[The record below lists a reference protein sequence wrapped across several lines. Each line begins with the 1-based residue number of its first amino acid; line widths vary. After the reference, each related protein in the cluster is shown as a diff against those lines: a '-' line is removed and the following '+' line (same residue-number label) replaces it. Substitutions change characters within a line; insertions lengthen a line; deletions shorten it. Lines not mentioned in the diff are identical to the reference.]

1 MTDTLEPAR
10 APELRRRLAN
20 LRDVASTNPALRPGV
35 LYRSDAPHS
44 EDESPADSLIWPPT
58 TVIDLRDPAEK
69 SESHP
74 LATTSRLL
82 NLPLLSEASL
92 SIEDMPPSLGELY
105 ERMLHG
111 PAARTLVRAIDA
123 IATSEGPVLVHCT
136 AGKDRTGV
144 TIAVALALAGAD
156 REAIIADYALTR
168 DAMPHVF
175 ARTAITVGGGLPVAA
190 SNEASQ
196 AHRHLIGAPREAIAQ
211 FLSALDS
218 QPGGAIGWFQT
229 AGGSLQAIQNLS
241 GRLVR
246 TFSEIRSGANNG
258 LGSGKGRAE

>member
-1 MTDTLEPAR
+1 MTDILEPAR
-10 APELRRRLAN
+10 AREPRRRLAN
-20 LRDVASTNPALRPGV
+20 LRDVASTNPALYPGV

-44 EDESPADSLIWPPT
+44 EDEPPTDSLIWPPT

-92 SIEDMPPSLGELY
+92 SVDDLPPDLGELY

-111 PAARTLVRAIDA
+111 RAARTLVRAVEA
-123 IATSEGPVLVHCT
+123 IATNDGPVLVHCT

-144 TIAVALALAGAD
+144 TIAVTLALAGTA
-156 REAIIADYALTR
+156 REAIIADYALTH

-175 ARTAITVGGGLPVAA
+175 ARAAITVGGGLPVAA
-190 SNEASQ
+190 SQEALQ
-196 AHRHLIGAPREAIAQ
+196 ARSHLMGAPREAIGQ
-211 FLSALDS
+211 VLDTLDS
-218 QPGGAIGWFQT
+218 QPGGAIGWFQA
-229 AGGSLQAIQNLS
+229 AGGSPETIEHLCA
-241 GRLVR
+241 RLVR
-246 TFSEIRSGANNG
+246 TAG
-258 LGSGKGRAE
+258 

>member
-1 MTDTLEPAR
+1 MTDILNPDT

-44 EDESPADSLIWPPT
+44 EDESPADGLIWPPT

-74 LATTSRLL
+74 LTTRSRLL

-92 SIEDMPPSLGELY
+92 SVEDMPPSLGELY

-144 TIAVALALAGAD
+144 TIAVALALAGTD
-156 REAIIADYALTR
+156 REAIVADYALTH

-175 ARTAITVGGGLPVAA
+175 ARTAITVGRSGLPVAA

-196 AHRHLIGAPREAIAQ
+196 ARYDLMGAPREAIGQ
-211 FLSALDS
+211 FLNALDS

-229 AGGSLQAIQNLS
+229 AGGSLQTIQNLCE
-241 GRLVR
+241 RLVR
-246 TFSEIRSGANNG
+246 NAS
-258 LGSGKGRAE
+258 